1 MVAGGTGGTM
11 VAGGTGGTMV
21 AGGTGG
27 STDSGAACSTPS
39 TIATDGYGMSGT
51 WKGYAY
57 TFGGSTATISPGCD
71 TAGTMPCFK
80 MAGANLCASGT
91 LGADTTYH
99 SVAGV
104 GWAINQEKA
113 APNPV
118 DTVAPTGTGIAVNV
132 AGGTAGLR
140 VSITDGTTEWC
151 APLPA
156 SGMGT
161 VPWASFNTK
170 CWDGSG
176 TAYTA
181 GTPIAKVQILLPSMA
196 ATALPFCICVVSIGP
211 G

>member
-1 MVAGGTGGTM
+1 MAAAGSGGASGTGGTM
-11 VAGGTGGTMV
+11 AAAGS
-21 AGGTGG
+21 GG
-27 STDSGAACSTPS
+27 STGGAACSIAS
-39 TIATDGYGMSGT
+39 TIATNGYGMSGT

-57 TFGGSTATISPGCD
+57 TFGGSTTTISPGCD

-80 MAGANLCASGT
+80 TAGANLCASGT
-91 LGADTTYH
+91 LGADTTYN
-99 SVAGV
+99 SIAGV
-104 GWAINQEKA
+104 GWNINQEKA

-118 DTVAPTGTGIAVNV
+118 DTVVTTGTGIAVHA

-140 VSITDGTTEWC
+140 VSISDGTTEWC

-156 SGMGT
+156 GGSGT

-181 GTPIAKVQILLPSMA
+181 GTPISKVQILLPSMA
-196 ATALPFCICVVSIGP
+196 STDLPFCICVVSIGP